1 LGEGEAEMIDL
12 LLKRQALGASAAFV
26 GVLGLAAAIACFT
39 RAAHRGAA
47 REAAR
52 VEDSCVECHSNPDF
66 LVTNKKLYEYYQ
78 AWQLS
83 VHEQEGVECSDCHG
97 GNPKI
102 SDKKGAHGGEVAG
115 SNAASGVNFKNIPTT
130 CGQCHEEIY
139 ESYRKSNHFEHLVA
153 QKSELQ
159 GPNCVTCHESMS
171 TAVLNVTT
179 VKAACSRCHNEESDN
194 HPKIPERAKSI
205 LNRFLSIQRFHRYLS
220 ARLEGAEA
228 EQFFQP
234 IDKKIRALSIQWHT
248 FDLGEIEHETWKV
261 VDLLKAKRDKV
272 RRQLADEKKSE

>member
-1 LGEGEAEMIDL
+1 MIDRRS
-12 LLKRQALGASAAFV
+12 KRRLFGATAPFA
-26 GVLGLAAAIACFT
+26 GVLTLAAAISWLSL
-39 RAAHRGAA
+39 AAGPVAA
-47 REAAR
+47 DGAAR
-52 VEDSCVECHSNPDF
+52 VEDSCVDCHSDPKF

-83 VHEQEGVECSDCHG
+83 IHQQEGVACSDCHG
-97 GNPKI
+97 GNPEAP
-102 SDKKGAHGGEVAG
+102 DKKGAHANEVAR
-115 SNAASGVNFKNIPTT
+115 SNKTNGINFKNIPST

-139 ESYRKSNHFEHLVA
+139 EGYRKSNHFRHLAA
-153 QKSELQ
+153 QEQELQ

-179 VKAACSRCHNEESDN
+179 VEAACARCHNQENDN

-220 ARLEGAEA
+220 VRLEPAEA
-228 EQFFQP
+228 REFFQE
-234 IDKKIRALSIQWHT
+234 IDRQIRALSIQWHT

-261 VDLLKAKRDKV
+261 VDLLRAKRDKV
-272 RRQLADEKKSE
+272 RQRTRTSRHSE

>member
-1 LGEGEAEMIDL
+1 MIDR
-12 LLKRQALGASAAFV
+12 LLKCQTLGASAAFV
-26 GVLGLAAAIACFT
+26 GVLSLAAAIT
-39 RAAHRGAA
+39 WISLAADPVAA
-47 REAAR
+47 NETAR
-52 VEDSCVECHSNPDF
+52 VEDSCVDCHSNSDF

-97 GNPKI
+97 GNSRIP
-102 SDKKGAHGGEVAG
+102 DKKGAHGSEVTS
-115 SNAASGVNFKNIPTT
+115 SNTASGVNFKNIPMT

-139 ESYRKSNHFEHLVA
+139 DAYRKSNHFEHLVA
-153 QKSELQ
+153 QEQELQ

-179 VKAACSRCHNEESDN
+179 VKAACTRCHNPETDN
-194 HPKIPERAKSI
+194 HPEIPERAKSI

-220 ARLEGAEA
+220 VRLEPAEA
-228 EQFFQP
+228 AEFFGKVDQQ
-234 IDKKIRALSIQWHT
+234 IEALSIQWHS

-261 VDLLKAKRDKV
+261 VDLLKARRDKL
-272 RRQLADEKKSE
+272 RRQLEKEKESE